1 VSGPR
6 ASEVP
11 PEVRVLLAAS
21 DRDAQRRDDHVRLH
35 PGRGRDLAPVAI
47 LVDERLADVKED
59 CLDPHCVG

>member
-1 VSGPR
+1 
-6 ASEVP
+6 
-11 PEVRVLLAAS
+11 VLLAAS

-59 CLDPHCVG
+59 GLDPHRVG